1 MRGTDAT
8 DELLGTADIQS
19 LADLGNSYE
28 LVRKMRVLPIEVRDL
43 VAMVIPGVVPAIP
56 LAATVMPVS
65 EIVKD
70 LLRLLA

>member
-1 MRGTDAT
+1 MR
-8 DELLGTADIQS
+8 S
-19 LADLGNSYE
+19 
-28 LVRKMRVLPIEVRDL
+28 VPIELRDFI
-43 VAMVIPGVVPAIP
+43 AMAIPGLVPALP